1 MAVNMAVTL
10 DDLEYHPQGKCDC
23 KFCPLSERG
32 VMPDINTIFS
42 AEMLSGMLHQ
52 EIAKGSR
59 LYNRLDSADHIYI
72 LHDGVVKLE
81 QRLPT
86 GEHRILRLLRK
97 GDISG
102 IESITASRYQHDATA
117 LTETLICKIPADFAL
132 DLTYRNQKLLRSL
145 LDKWQQALV
154 TSEAWLTR
162 LSTGPSRY
170 RVVRMLIWLSENS
183 PEADFF
189 LPGRKDI
196 GLMLGL
202 TTETA
207 SRIIAEL
214 RRDKQLQLLGGGRAL
229 ADVHALRAI
238 IKESAGES
246 SD

>member
-1 MAVNMAVTL
+1 MAATL
-10 DDLEYHPQGKCDC
+10 DDPAYHPQGKCDC
-23 KFCPLSERG
+23 KFCPLSECG
-32 VMPDINTIFS
+32 VMPDVSTLFP
-42 AEMLSGMLHQ
+42 AEMLSTMLHQ
-52 EIAKGSR
+52 VIAKGRR

-102 IESITASRYQHDATA
+102 IESITAPRYQHDATA
-117 LTETLICKIPADFAL
+117 LTEIHICKIPADFAL
-132 DLTYRNQKLLRSL
+132 GLTYRNQQLLRSL

-154 TSEAWLTR
+154 TTETWLTR

-170 RVVRMLIWLSENS
+170 RVVRMLIWLAENS
-183 PEADFF
+183 PEQDFF
-189 LPGRKDI
+189 LPVRKDI

-214 RRDKQLQLLGGGRAL
+214 RRDKQLRLLGGGRAL
-229 ADVHALRAI
+229 ADVPALRAI
-238 IKESAGES
+238 IKETPEEPMA
-246 SD
+246 